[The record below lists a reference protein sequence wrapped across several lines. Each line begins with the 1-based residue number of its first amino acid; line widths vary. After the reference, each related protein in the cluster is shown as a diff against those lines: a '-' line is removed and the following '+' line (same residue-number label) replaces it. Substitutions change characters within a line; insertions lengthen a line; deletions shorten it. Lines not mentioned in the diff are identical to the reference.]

1 MNFVRVFP
9 RRGNHPGPPRT
20 FPPSSIQNRC
30 LGGETSWRLDTLPPF
45 AATPPSAEPAS
56 FTRPFVPPHANP
68 TPCLPFQLHQHKI
81 TALQPALIQELPR
94 SSSVYS

>member
-1 MNFVRVFP
+1 MLPDDEEGEVMVGEKEWAA
-9 RRGNHPGPPRT
+9 RRSCSYPARDSPVIRRHPIFGT
-20 FPPSSIQNRC
+20 
-30 LGGETSWRLDTLPPF
+30 
-45 AATPPSAEPAS
+45 PSAEPAS